1 MRNYIVA
8 SWNDADQYDYSG
20 EQIGN
25 RLSKSQR
32 VHFNPDGSACV
43 ASYADDEPKISKVSI
58 KDKILPQAKRL
69 STLREQMIE
78 LEQSYRNDEMSISE
92 YSLLRDV
99 IVSKIERQEVLLK
112 RATSKRPI
120 REEIEE
126 VGEETTYSSCDLDS
140 THTEVGTPCG
150 VSWMSDF
157 IDDLPRTNSF
167 KKSLQIACKTTKALL
182 RYTQATKR
190 YIQTLKEV

>member
-43 ASYADDEPKISKVSI
+43 ASYADAEAKASKVSI

-69 STLREQMIE
+69 TTLREQMVE
-78 LEQSYRNDEMSISE
+78 LEQSYRSREMSIAD

-99 IVSKIERQEVLLK
+99 VMAKIERQEVLLK
-112 RATSKRPI
+112 KATSVRPI
-120 REEIEE
+120 REENEE
-126 VGEETTYSSCDLDS
+126 VGLETAYETDDLDYS
-140 THTEVGTPCG
+140 DTPIAAS
-150 VSWMSDF
+150 SWL
-157 IDDLPRTNSF
+157 DDLSDKNSL
-167 KKSLQIACKTTKALL
+167 KKPMKKALQVAKTL
-182 RYTQATKR
+182 VRWHQKAR
-190 YIQTLKEV
+190 NYINELKAV